1 MEVYVYW
8 TLGAILLYGIIARSI
23 YDHTNMREVE
33 AWLWPV
39 WVGAWAVL
47 YTALALYAICCG
59 VAIVYHRVRGWYY
72 TITLRISLWRQKRA
86 YLKRSHKV
94 EV

>member
-8 TLGAILLYGIIARSI
+8 TLGAILLYGIIARTI
-23 YDHTNMREVE
+23 YYHTNIREGE
-33 AWLWPV
+33 AWVWPV

-47 YTALALYAICCG
+47 YAMLALYAIYCG
-59 VAIVYHRVRGWYY
+59 TAIVYHRVRGCYY
-72 TITLRISLWRQKRA
+72 VITMRISLWRQKRA
-86 YLKRSHKV
+86 YIKRSHKV